1 MLFSYRRYSL
11 YSLLVAAFAFAAT
24 CVFALPASAQASH
37 WASADDA
44 TAKSLIEME
53 RKWAEAGCNHNGIEK
68 TILADDFHG
77 IAPDGSHY
85 EKKDM
90 VTESENTKTSERECV
105 MYKVTVHYF
114 GDNMAV
120 LYGSESAL
128 TKAKD
133 GHEYRRKLTWVDTWL
148 KRNEKWQIVAVE
160 DMPSEMK

>member
-1 MLFSYRRYSL
+1 MRIPGRGSVSMAAAVGVALVGLFVGS
-11 YSLLVAAFAFAAT
+11 
-24 CVFALPASAQASH
+24 ASGQASH
-37 WASADDA
+37 WAAKDDP
-44 TAKSLIEME
+44 TAKMMIEME
-53 RKWAEAGCNHNGIEK
+53 RKWAVAGCDHNGIEK
-68 TILADDFHG
+68 TILAEDFHG

-105 MYKVTVHYF
+105 MYDVTVHYF
-114 GDNMAV
+114 GDKMAV
-120 LYGSESAL
+120 LYGSESAI

-148 KRNEKWQIVAVE
+148 KRNGKWRIVAVE

>member
-1 MLFSYRRYSL
+1 MGMKTGLRGVVLTGLSMIAIVPVWGQS
-11 YSLLVAAFAFAAT
+11 
-24 CVFALPASAQASH
+24 SH
-37 WASADDA
+37 WATKDDP
-44 TAKSLIEME
+44 TAKMMIAME
-53 RKWAEAGCNHNGIEK
+53 RKWAEAGCDHNGIEK

-85 EKKDM
+85 EKKDI
-90 VTESENTKTSERECV
+90 VADSENSKDSEKECV
-105 MYKVTVHYF
+105 MYDVTVHYF

-148 KRNEKWQIVAVE
+148 KRNGKWQIVAVQ
-160 DMPSEMK
+160 DMPSVMK